1 MTARVLDRRAAAAHR
16 LRIER
21 ARMTA
26 DLWQLVRLGA
36 APTTTSPGEPLARQS
51 ARRAKSLLGVVIDS
65 AANLSRSA
73 GTPKSKRPSK
83 SKRSSAGNESSGSG
97 TVSQQRQKPLA
108 TSTRTAATRAAA
120 TRVATTARPAATTV
134 TSVPGPREPA
144 GAARLESADGRVVR
158 GATDRTELVDVMEI
172 ATGLASILR
181 G

>member
-36 APTTTSPGEPLARQS
+36 APTTTSPAEPLARQS

-73 GTPKSKRPSK
+73 GTQKSKRPAK
-83 SKRSSAGNESSGSG
+83 SKRSSAGNESSGGG
-97 TVSQQRQKPLA
+97 TVSRQRQKPLD
-108 TSTRTAATRAAA
+108 TSTRAATAQA
-120 TRVATTARPAATTV
+120 ATTAMSAATTV
-134 TSVPGPREPA
+134 TSVPGPRGPA
-144 GAARLESADGRVVR
+144 VAARLESADGRVMR

-172 ATGLASILR
+172 ATGLAGILR